1 MTEQQIIRKAL
12 NILESRLQKPEHH
25 FTKPDDTA
33 SYLKLNLGEL
43 EHESFNVMFLNN
55 QHGLISLTEMFRG
68 TIDGA
73 AVYPREIVK
82 AALKFNAA
90 AVILAHN
97 HPSGMCTPSMADR
110 HLTQQIRDALNLV
123 EVRVLDHIVVGG
135 TNSYSFAE
143 HGLM

>member
-1 MTEQQIIRKAL
+1 MTEEQVIHKAL
-12 NILESRLQKPEHH
+12 RILESRLQKPEHF
-25 FTKPDDTA
+25 FTKADDTA
-33 SYLKLNLGEL
+33 SYLKLNLGAL

-55 QHGLISLTEMFRG
+55 QHGLISLSEMFRG

-82 AALKFNAA
+82 AALSFNAA

-97 HPSGMCTPSMADR
+97 HPSGMCIPSMADR
-110 HLTQQIRDALNLV
+110 HITQQIRDALSLV

-135 TNSYSFAE
+135 TDSYSFAE